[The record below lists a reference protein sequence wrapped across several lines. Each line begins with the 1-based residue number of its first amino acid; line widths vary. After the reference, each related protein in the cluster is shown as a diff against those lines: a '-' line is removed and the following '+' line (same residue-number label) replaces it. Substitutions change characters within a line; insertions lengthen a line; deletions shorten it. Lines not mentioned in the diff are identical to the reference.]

1 MPTNFVFGTAA
12 ELAMD
17 PSGPGGTSFTV
28 ILDCVMNDITLE
40 RELDEAETTT
50 LCSTI
55 KDYIPGLSE
64 TTLEFEGLYD
74 SSSGGADEQL
84 DATFGEVVS
93 WRYRPAGTGSGL
105 PQYTFNGFL
114 QDYQIEA
121 TVDEAVT
128 IEGTVRLTGGFTRS
142 VQS

>member
-1 MPTNFVFGTAA
+1 MPSFVFGTKA
-12 ELAMD
+12 ELSMD
-17 PSGPGGTSFTV
+17 PTGPGGTSYTV
-28 ILDCVMNDITLE
+28 TLDCVMNDITLE

-74 SSSGGADEQL
+74 SGATGIDFQL
-84 DATFGEVVS
+84 DATFGKVVS
-93 WRYRPAGTGSGL
+93 WRYRPAGTGANL
-105 PQYTFNGFL
+105 PQYTFDGFL

-142 VQS
+142 VQP